1 MEKIERIR
9 EEIKNANAR
18 IREREQ
24 ENEKRA
30 AELVKAWKREGDKFK
45 KYDITPAEQENNERL
60 ERAMANA
67 EQENKRDKIRA
78 EMGKGE

>member
-24 ENEKRA
+24 ENDKRA
-30 AELVKAWKREGDKFK
+30 AELL
-45 KYDITPAEQENNERL
+45 RL
-60 ERAMANA
+60 VRGS
-67 EQENKRDKIRA
+67 RTS
-78 EMGKGE
+78 